1 MTEATSAY
9 DQLTPKQQRFVDHYL
24 ETGNATEAAR
34 LAGYSGSDNT
44 LRSMGGENLL
54 KPAIASAIK
63 ERQKDTAEKRIA
75 SGEEV
80 LKFLSGVMLGTQ
92 EASPQQLR
100 AAELLGK
107 RWLLWKEREGE
118 DLPELGE
125 PLYTPGKKP

>member
-1 MTEATSAY
+1 MEAKAAY
-9 DQLTPKQQRFVDHYL
+9 DQLTPKQQRFVDHYI

-63 ERQKDTAEKRIA
+63 ERQVGTQEKRIA
-75 SGEEV
+75 SGDEV
-80 LKFLSGVMLGTQ
+80 LKFLSGVMDGKI
-92 EASPQQLR
+92 EATPQQLR

-107 RWLLWKEREGE
+107 RWLLWKEKEGE
-118 DLPELGE
+118 DLPPLSDPPYNPLG
-125 PLYTPGKKP
+125 KP